1 MRWAAL
7 LLSDDVSVFNIRVI
21 VVQKSETH
29 MSPNLASLKK
39 ERPLSRTPLLTYST
53 TLSRK
58 DIFQRLFENS
68 SEKNTNPL
76 RIDIGA
82 VFRIAGAIVAS

>member
-29 MSPNLASLKK
+29 ISPNLASLKK
-39 ERPLSRTPLLTYST
+39 ERPLSRTHST

-82 VFRIAGAIVAS
+82 VFRIAGTIVAS